1 MLRFGVGLFMQTTG
15 ADAAATRGAA
25 FDEALKSSAARL
37 SITAAAFLILL
48 KSATGW
54 LTGSISVWAS
64 LLDSAMDIFASV
76 INYFALRAAARP
88 PDEDHRYGHGK
99 AESLA
104 GLFQSFVISVSGL
117 ILIYEAAKRI
127 LTPHPTEQEWLGVGT
142 MAVAAV
148 VSLALVARLRRAAR
162 DTDSPALMADAVHY
176 ATDVYTNGAAL
187 LALLVVAVSGW
198 TLADPL
204 VSIAIS
210 AFILWSAFDV
220 GRDSVNVLM
229 DRRLP
234 REIDAR
240 VAAVV
245 GRFRDEGVVGFHDLR
260 TRRSGSVKFID
271 LHLEVDRAQTLP
283 EAHDLSVRVLRAIE
297 ADIPRSHVQIHTDPA
312 EEAEEGK
319 RQKAKGKGQK

>member
-1 MLRFGVGLFMQTTG
+1 
-15 ADAAATRGAA
+15 
-25 FDEALKSSAARL
+25 
-37 SITAAAFLILL
+37 
-48 KSATGW
+48 
-54 LTGSISVWAS
+54 
-64 LLDSAMDIFASV
+64 MDIFASI

-104 GLFQSFVISVSGL
+104 GLFQSFVISISGVL
-117 ILIYEAAKRI
+117 LVIEAVKRL
-127 LTPHPTEQEWLGVGT
+127 LTPHPTDQEWLGVGT

-148 VSLALVARLRRAAR
+148 VSFALVTRLRRAAR
-162 DTDSPALMADAVHY
+162 STDSPALKADAVHY
-176 ATDVYTNGAAL
+176 VTDVYTNGAAL
-187 LALLVVAVSGW
+187 GALLVVALTGW

-220 GRDSVNVLM
+220 ARDSVNVLM

-234 REIDAR
+234 REVDAK

-245 GRFRDEGVVGFHDLR
+245 GRFRDEGVHGFHDLR

-271 LHLEVDRAQTLP
+271 LHLEVDPAQTLP
-283 EAHDLSVRVLRAIE
+283 QAHDLSVRVLRAIE
-297 ADIPRSHVQIHTDPA
+297 AEIPRSHVQIHTDPA
-312 EEAEEGK
+312 RLTLNEE
-319 RQKAKGKGQK
+319 RRTLN

>member
-1 MLRFGVGLFMQTTG
+1 MQTAG
-15 ADAAATRGAA
+15 AEAAAARGIAA
-25 FDEALKSSAARL
+25 SEERLKSSAARL
-37 SITAAAFLILL
+37 SIAAAAFLIAL
-48 KSATGW
+48 KSVTGW

-64 LLDSAMDIFASV
+64 LLDSAMDIFASA

-117 ILIYEAAKRI
+117 ILIYEAVKRI
-127 LTPHPTEQEWLGVGT
+127 LTPHPTAQEWLGVGT

-148 VSLALVARLRRAAR
+148 ISLALVTRLRRAAR
-162 DTDSPALMADAVHY
+162 DTDSPALAADAVHY
-176 ATDVYTNGAAL
+176 VTDVYTNSAAL
-187 LALLVVAVSGW
+187 VALLVVALTDW

-210 AFILWSAFDV
+210 AFILWSAFEV

-234 REIDAR
+234 REVDAK

-245 GRFRDEGVVGFHDLR
+245 ERFRGEGVRGFHDLR

-271 LHLEVDRAQTLP
+271 LHLEVDPAQTLP

-297 ADIPRSHVQIHTDPA
+297 ADIPRSRVQIHTDPS
-312 EEAEEGK
+312 
-319 RQKAKGKGQK
+319 KAREP